1 MAVQT
6 YNPADVKVVI
16 AGYVVSGFADGTSV
30 VIERSEPNLYNEHVG
45 SQGEVSRTATTNRTA
60 LLKFTLKQ
68 TAPFNTQMQLIAN
81 TLNSAKFHVSVQ
93 NKSDLKYK
101 GGSSE
106 AWIKSLPNK
115 ELGQDEQMREYAVF
129 MADFSEKEG

>member
-6 YNPADVKVVI
+6 YNPADVRVII
-16 AGYVVSGFADGTSV
+16 AGIVVTGYADGTSI

-45 SQGEVSRTATTNRTA
+45 AQGEVSRTATTNRTA

-68 TAPFNTQMQLIAN
+68 TSPFNTQMQLIVN
-81 TLNSAKFHVSVQ
+81 TLNSAKFPVSVQ

-106 AWIKSLPNK
+106 AWVKTLPNK
-115 ELGQDEQMREYAVF
+115 ELGQDEQMREYAIF
-129 MADFSEKEG
+129 MADFTEKEG

>member
-6 YNPADVKVVI
+6 YNPADVRIVI
-16 AGYVVSGFADGTSV
+16 AGYVVSGFADSNSIR
-30 VIERSEPNLYNEHVG
+30 IERNQPALYNAHVG
-45 SQGEVSRTATTNRTA
+45 SQGEVSRTATTDRTA
-60 LLKFTLKQ
+60 KLIISLKA

-81 TLNSAKFHVSVQ
+81 TLNAAKFPVSVQ

-106 AWIKSLPNK
+106 AWIESLPNK
-115 ELGQDEQMREYAVF
+115 ELGQDEQMREYTIF